1 MNDRSRKIIDSSF
14 SKLAKIS
21 LALMCAAVAAFTLP
35 IIIKGAGAFLFT
47 ATSEHEKIL
56 EENFGADLSD
66 GQKERIKRGEIQK
79 EKIFSEILELENRKS
94 LEAQKIITDEIDA
107 AFAKLQKQTDSVLSA
122 AKLTSS
128 KRRKAF
134 ADISTSIWGDF
145 ASRVKEATQMAE
157 KNGAAVSF

>member
-35 IIIKGAGAFLFT
+35 IIIKVAGAFLFT

-66 GQKERIKRGEIQK
+66 GQKERIKRGEKQK

-107 AFAKLQKQTDSVLSA
+107 AFAKLQKQFID
-122 AKLTSS
+122 
-128 KRRKAF
+128 
-134 ADISTSIWGDF
+134 
-145 ASRVKEATQMAE
+145 
-157 KNGAAVSF
+157 NG